1 MQTQILIVDDEIDL
15 LMSLDYALSKEG
27 YTTLTAETG
36 QSAVAKARIKSPD
49 LVVLDWMLPD
59 ISGVEVCRQLK
70 TNPATAGIPILMLTA
85 RAEVEN
91 RVEGLEAGAEDYVVK
106 PFSMRELVLRV
117 QALLKRST
125 SAGISEQSSELQ
137 LFGPLK
143 VDEGAHRAWLEEEE
157 LALTALE
164 FKLLFTLLERR
175 GRVQSR
181 EALLRDVWGYDG
193 ELQTRTVDTNMKRL
207 RQKLGKYGDW
217 ITTIRGVG
225 YRFSEAP

>member
-1 MQTQILIVDDEIDL
+1 MQGQILIVDDEIDL

-70 TNPATAGIPILMLTA
+70 ANPATAGIPVLMLTA

-125 SAGISEQSSELQ
+125 SAGVSEQSSELQ
-137 LFGPLK
+137 VFGPLK
-143 VDEGAHRAWLEEEE
+143 VDEGAYRAWIEEEE